1 MLAPSTRRA
10 ILATTSLLG
19 LGSLGISQGQT
30 TAAKAGDQLDAIRS
44 RKLLRV
50 AVPKEFPPFGFMHNG
65 NPDGYDIAVA
75 RMLAMDLNVRVEL
88 VPVVSADRMPMLLD
102 DKVDVIIAS
111 LGKNP
116 EREKVIDFSMAYAPL
131 YLGVFG
137 SIYPRTPETADFKDR
152 RVGVTKGSLE
162 ESELRKQLP
171 AASPVLFENSAKIID
186 AYLNQD
192 IEYIAAGNVIIEAIK
207 DSRVRLQTQRKHL
220 LKDSPCYIGVRKGEP
235 RVLQAVNSFIQRA
248 NSSQALM
255 VSALQW
261 FRATLPPDF
270 FKPNKAA

>member
-1 MLAPSTRRA
+1 M
-10 ILATTSLLG
+10 TSLLG
-19 LGSLGISQGQT
+19 LGWLSPGRGQT
-30 TAAKAGDQLDAIRS
+30 TTKSNDQLDAIRN

-50 AVPKEFPPFGFMHNG
+50 AVPKEFPPFGFVQNG
-65 NPDGYDIAVA
+65 APDGYDIAVA

-88 VPVVSADRMPMLLD
+88 IPVISADRIPMLLD

-116 EREKVIDFSMAYAPL
+116 EREKTIDFSTAYAPL

-137 SIYPRTPETADFKDR
+137 ANTPKAPEAADFKDR

-162 ESELRKQLP
+162 EAELRKQLP
-171 AASPVLFENSAKIID
+171 AATPVLFENSAKIID
-186 AYLNQD
+186 AYMNQD

-220 LKDSPCYIGVRKGEP
+220 LKDSPCYIGLRKGEP
-235 RVLQAVNSFIQRA
+235 RVLQAVNGFIQRA
-248 NSSQALM
+248 NNSQALM

-270 FKPNKAA
+270 FKPTKAG

>member
-1 MLAPSTRRA
+1 MNTPSKRSAVMALTG
-10 ILATTSLLG
+10 LLG
-19 LGSLGISQGQT
+19 LGFLGMVRGQVA
-30 TAAKAGDQLDAIRS
+30 AAKASDQLDAIRN
-44 RKLLRV
+44 RKVLRV
-50 AVPKEFPPFGFMHNG
+50 AVPKEFPPFGFVQNG
-65 NPDGYDIAVA
+65 SPDGYDIAVA
-75 RMLAMDLNVRVEL
+75 RMLAMDMNVRVEL
-88 VPVVSADRMPMLLD
+88 IPVVSADRIPMLVD

-116 EREKVIDFSMAYAPL
+116 EREKTIDFSTAYAPL

-137 SIYPRTPETADFKDR
+137 AKLPKSPDTADFKGR

-162 ESELRKQLP
+162 ETELRKQLP
-171 AASPVLFENSAKIID
+171 AAEPVLFENSAKIIE
-186 AYLNQD
+186 AYLKQD

-207 DSRVRLQTQRKHL
+207 DSRVRLQTERKHL

-235 RVLQAVNSFIQRA
+235 RMLQTVNGFIQRA

-270 FKPNKAA
+270 FKPTKSS